1 LSVVGLTRMVTFF
14 SPKMARISVY
24 FFQPPR
30 KLGADDVCPG
40 TAFEDVFGQ
49 LFPIV
54 GIAEGCRIIEN
65 FGSGGQPFK
74 YKFDVDITELQDE
87 VTFGESNASAKL
99 NWTRSESTDIL

>member
-1 LSVVGLTRMVTFF
+1 MAAFF

-30 KLGADDVCPG
+30 NLGADDVWLG

-54 GIAEGCRIIEN
+54 GMAESCRIITN
-65 FGSGGQPFK
+65 FGSGGRPFK
-74 YKFDVDITELQDE
+74 YKFDMGITELQDE
-87 VTFGESNASAKL
+87 VTFGESNAVGEIELDA
-99 NWTRSESTDIL
+99 E

>member
-1 LSVVGLTRMVTFF
+1 MVTFF

-30 KLGADDVCPG
+30 KLEADDVCPG

-54 GIAEGCRIIEN
+54 GMAEGCRIIAN

-87 VTFGESNASAKL
+87 VTFGVSNVAGEIEL
-99 NWTRSESTDIL
+99 DTE